1 MAKSCLP
8 SLYRL
13 ANNMHQY
20 SLALL
25 LFGVFFMLIWVPL
38 ISENAFA
45 ATSVHL
51 CVPSGSDVLQGS
63 DFLQSMI
70 GVREGA
76 SCAGGTLYPVL
87 MGIKNYDI
95 AMPDDLKNQF
105 VALTGSTGDHVKVT
119 DTFITKVGNYATV
132 RDLLPHGSSMRN
144 IADKNVEKFGILQ
157 AGILCFVFVVAS
169 IAVMVGVVN
178 TARPG
183 DMPSGWNAL
192 SIVLLWVAVGI
203 DWGYIV
209 YPVYESSPTGS
220 GNLLQARDPVTADGF
235 VTLFTFVLLVLAA
248 SFHTM
253 DTIGRPLLRLAH

>member
-8 SLYRL
+8 SLHRL

-20 SLALL
+20 SIALL
-25 LFGVFFMLIWVPL
+25 LFAVFFMLIWTPL
-38 ISENAFA
+38 WSEDAFA
-45 ATSVHL
+45 ATSVHM
-51 CVPSGSDVLQGS
+51 CVPKGATLQ
-63 DFLQSMI
+63 DIINF
-70 GVREGA
+70 REG
-76 SCAGGTLYPVL
+76 SQPCAGTLYPVL
-87 MGIKNYDI
+87 MGIKNNEI
-95 AMPDDLKNQF
+95 AMPDALRTQIGQ
-105 VALTGSTGDHVKVT
+105 LTGSMDNHVKVT
-119 DTFITKVGNYATV
+119 DTLLDTSNKNYATV

-144 IADKNVEKFGILQ
+144 IADKNVDSFGILQ
-157 AGILCFVFVVAS
+157 AGILCFVFVVVS

-178 TARPG
+178 TERPG

-209 YPVYESSPTGS
+209 HPVYESSPTGS
-220 GNLLQARDPVTADGF
+220 GTLLQAPYGNPVTADGF

-253 DTIGRPLLRLAH
+253 DTVGRPLLKLIYNAK